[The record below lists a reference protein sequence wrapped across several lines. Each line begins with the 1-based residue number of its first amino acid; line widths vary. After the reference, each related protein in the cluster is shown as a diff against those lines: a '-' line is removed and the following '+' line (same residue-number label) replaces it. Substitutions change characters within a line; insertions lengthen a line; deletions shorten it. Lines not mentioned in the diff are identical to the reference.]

1 MDALSLAGSPAPWAV
16 VPPLDHVVLL
26 AVALFAVGLVGV
38 TSRRNVLLMLLSV
51 EIMLNAANLALV
63 AFSRLHANLDGQVF
77 VFFTMTVAAAEVAV
91 GLAIVIA
98 LFRLRQTVDVGQTTE
113 LHDERLGPVPVLKLE
128 GEASSHDHGHE
139 DGHGDGHADGHGDGH
154 GHDDGHGH
162 RQDAAHGHGG
172 HGHGAPAHGGHA

>member
-1 MDALSLAGSPAPWAV
+1 MDALALPAGLLGPLAV

-63 AFSRLHANLDGQVF
+63 AFSRLHASLDGQVF

-91 GLAIVIA
+91 GLAIIIA
-98 LFRLRQTVDVGQTTE
+98 LFRLRQTVDVGETTE

-128 GEASSHDHGHE
+128 GEASSHAHHDDE
-139 DGHGDGHADGHGDGH
+139 HAGEAH
-154 GHDDGHGH
+154 GHDEDAHDG
-162 RQDAAHGHGG
+162 HGHGG
-172 HGHGAPAHGGHA
+172 HGHDEHGHSHGHGASAHGGHA

>member
-1 MDALSLAGSPAPWAV
+1 MTPLLTLTASVPA
-16 VPPLDHVVLL
+16 LDHVVLL

-38 TSRRNVLLMLLSV
+38 TCRRNILLMLLSV

-98 LFRLRQTVDVGQTTE
+98 LFRLRRTTDVGDTTE
-113 LHDERLGPVPVLKLE
+113 LRELDYGPVPRIRLE
-128 GEASSHDHGHE
+128 GEPPAHAHDEHHGE
-139 DGHGDGHADGHGDGH
+139 GHGE
-154 GHDDGHGH
+154 GHDEEGAGDPSAP
-162 RQDAAHGHGG
+162 DAHAAATPSAPQHGG
-172 HGHGAPAHGGHA
+172 AHA